1 MGHFFI
7 QVGVALHIA
16 IRQHLY
22 SLSLYFTNIFF
33 TSSYNLYFSI
43 IIDTTCHES
52 AYLLFLEEQI
62 MEVQAMY
69 VITGATGRTGSAV
82 TNYLLDHRQ
91 PIRVIGRNLER
102 LMPFVLKGAEP
113 IVSEPTNV
121 KRLIKAFSEA
131 EAVYVML
138 QPN

>member
-1 MGHFFI
+1 
-7 QVGVALHIA
+7 
-16 IRQHLY
+16 
-22 SLSLYFTNIFF
+22 
-33 TSSYNLYFSI
+33 
-43 IIDTTCHES
+43 
-52 AYLLFLEEQI
+52 
-62 MEVQAMY
+62 MY